1 LWLGNVAFN
10 AELQLALR
18 YHRRGWLACHVSKR
32 PWTWIMIAAH
42 TRFVGVRG
50 MQVRFFYLSVYGR
63 APNSDVEAVLRKH
76 KVLLQCL
83 HRS

>member
-1 LWLGNVAFN
+1 
-10 AELQLALR
+10 
-18 YHRRGWLACHVSKR
+18 
-32 PWTWIMIAAH
+32 MIAAH